1 MNHRLLLFKFYR
13 YDTAQHVPSTH
24 NRHAIPLASNPP
36 NLLKHLDRFEH
47 RCKKV
52 TSFSVK
58 ASCETV
64 RAAIAAVYSDTDVA
78 EKSRA
83 AEFLVAW
90 RDSDA
95 AFPMSLELFASGSP
109 GQVVFIACLV
119 IKRVIQCR
127 WSELSEESVKQC
139 VDLLVTYAKA
149 HASDSDSPVFNS
161 VLVCLADIVLLN
173 WSLFGIVQS
182 FGGQLLLRFCRTL
195 LEESEEQFVYR
206 MKLSVSVK
214 KNLICV
220 IGHFVEILGKF
231 EVTSEWIELFVSM
244 YTFVEDFATFTP
256 FVAKIVDACKAM
268 KFPAELLKLF
278 SVVLTSGYEQ
288 TPPGVAFYVAFV
300 EMVMGCADLCLRNG
314 LDSDSAY
321 TFAVY
326 LWDLIFD
333 ISVDLFTDFG
343 LGELLQRIV
352 EHVVPLLKATSRE
365 DELFLDFVDH
375 ATVFAV
381 GLPDTEDLRPFCQAF
396 LLFLSDLID
405 SSPFYH
411 SSQLKNAFE
420 SLSEEWDELFIEF
433 LRVKFQSPSD
443 ALFFAIASTVSN
455 RTVRNEFVLPAAKL
469 LLSSSEPPVSAL
481 FFVERCGVMFDEL
494 SESLLELAMSKLGRD
509 PHAVLNIA
517 YVYSKSPMR
526 SLVVK
531 YANPVLSVAGKLSLP
546 DLQVFL
552 KSSFRVIDLL
562 PEATQCSISLI
573 VLEAAKRTP
582 NMSKFREFI
591 EPIINEVSV
600 SAPENYRFHFFDGLL
615 KAIEP
620 YLLSPDE
627 EIQVDTGT
635 LLYLCLSHDYMANR
649 ETIADW
655 VSRVLRIRPVLPH
668 LLIVEQLIDMFPIE
682 SILSFFR
689 DFDYS
694 QNPVIGAKMV
704 EILQTMF
711 ERWEGFSTAFDIA
724 FVIRLL
730 TNEHVMIVN
739 NAIDLVGAM
748 VSRGLPSDCCVAVI
762 QAIFTAMPTMYHE
775 LQVTRSMRLIREM
788 LSRGLLD
795 DKSVALAF
803 EQGFAPF
810 NHPGSPEIMRSLAA
824 GRIEDSTPHIIS
836 LIQQIHSCH

>member
-1 MNHRLLLFKFYR
+1 M
-13 YDTAQHVPSTH
+13 
-24 NRHAIPLASNPP
+24 
-36 NLLKHLDRFEH
+36 
-47 RCKKV
+47 
-52 TSFSVK
+52 K

-64 RAAIAAVYSDTDVA
+64 RAAIAAVYSDTDVT

-83 AEFLVAW
+83 ADFLVAW

-95 AFPMSLELFASGSP
+95 AFPMSLELFASGSS

-119 IKRVIQCR
+119 IKRVIQSR

-139 VDLLVTYAKA
+139 VDLLVAYARA
-149 HASDSDSPVFNS
+149 HSSDSDSPVFNS

-173 WSLFGIVQS
+173 WSLFCIVQS
-182 FGGQLLLRFCRTL
+182 FDGQLLLRFCRTL
-195 LEESEEQFVYR
+195 IEESEEQFIYR

-214 KNLICV
+214 KNLMCV
-220 IGHFVEILGKF
+220 IGNFLEILGRF
-231 EVTSEWIELFVSM
+231 DVTSEWIELFVSM

-256 FVAKIVDACKAM
+256 FVAKIVVACKAM
-268 KFPAELLKLF
+268 NFPAELLKLL

-288 TPPGVAFYVAFV
+288 TPQGVAFYVAFV
-300 EMVMGCADLCLRNG
+300 EMVMGCADVCLRNG
-314 LDSDSAY
+314 LESDSTY
-321 TFAVY
+321 TFAIY

-333 ISVDLFTDFG
+333 ISIDLFTDFG
-343 LGELLQRIV
+343 LEELLRRIV

-381 GLPDTEDLRPFCQAF
+381 GLPDTEDLKPFCQAF
-396 LLFLSDLID
+396 LVFLSDLLD
-405 SSPFYH
+405 ASPFYH

-433 LRVKFQSPSD
+433 LRMKFQNPSD
-443 ALFFAIASTVSN
+443 ALFFATASTVSN

-469 LLSSSEPPVSAL
+469 LLSSAETPASAL

-494 SESLLELAMSKLGRD
+494 SEPLLGLAMAKLGRD
-509 PHAVLNIA
+509 PHAVLDIT

-526 SLVVK
+526 SLLVK
-531 YANPVLSVAGKLSLP
+531 YVNPLLPVAEKLSLP
-546 DLQVFL
+546 DLQTFL
-552 KSSFRVIDLL
+552 KSTFRIIDLL
-562 PEATQCSISLI
+562 PEATQCTISLM
-573 VLEAAKRTP
+573 VLEAAKGTP

-600 SAPENYRFHFFDGLL
+600 SAPQNFRFRFFEGLL

-620 YLLSPDE
+620 YLLSPEE

-649 ETIADW
+649 QAVADW
-655 VSRVLRIRPVLPH
+655 VSRVLRIHPVLPH
-668 LLIVEQLIDMFPIE
+668 LLIVEQLIDMFPID

-689 DFDYS
+689 DFDYG
-694 QNPVIGAKMV
+694 QNPMIGAKMV
-704 EILQTMF
+704 EIMQTMF
-711 ERWEGFSTAFDIA
+711 ERWEGFSTVFDIQ

-739 NAIDLVGAM
+739 NAIDLVSAM
-748 VSRGLPSDCCVAVI
+748 VSRGLPTDCCVAVI
-762 QAIFTAMPTMYHE
+762 QAIFAAMPTMYHE
-775 LQVTRSMRLIREM
+775 LQVTRSMRLIRGM
-788 LSRGLLD
+788 LSRELLD
-795 DKSVALAF
+795 EKAVALAF
-803 EQGFAPF
+803 EQGLAPF

-836 LIQQIHSCH
+836 LIQQIQSCH